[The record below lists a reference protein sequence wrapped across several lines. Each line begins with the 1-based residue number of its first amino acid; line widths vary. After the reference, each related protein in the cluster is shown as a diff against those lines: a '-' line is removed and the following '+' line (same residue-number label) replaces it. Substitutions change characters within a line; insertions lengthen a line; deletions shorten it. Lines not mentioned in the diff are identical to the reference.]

1 MKTSQS
7 RTTIIVPTYNEKENI
22 GKLIEL
28 LAEHLKDYNYEII
41 IVDDNSPDG
50 TAEVAES
57 YSLRYPVKVVRR
69 PGKMGLVSAIY
80 DGVKSSSGNVI
91 VVMDAD
97 LQHPPS
103 LVPRLVTKTQECD
116 VVIASRYLKGGG
128 IERWDLSRR
137 IVSFGAVLVTR
148 LLVRECRKVKDPV
161 SGFFAVRR
169 EVISRWKPLV
179 PEGYKALVEI
189 LGTTKPRRVCEEPY
203 IFKGRSTGR
212 SKLGSR
218 IIFSH
223 VKLLFKL
230 HPLLVTAFIVLVTF
244 LVFLLVWFCMKSIF

>member
-1 MKTSQS
+1 M
-7 RTTIIVPTYNEKENI
+7 VPTYNEKENI

-28 LAEHLKDYNYEII
+28 LAEYLKGHDYEIVVI
-41 IVDDNSPDG
+41 DDNSPDG

-57 YSLRYPVKVVRR
+57 YSHRYPVKVVRR
-69 PGKMGLVSAIY
+69 PGKMGLTSAVY
-80 DGVKSSSGNVI
+80 DGVKNASGDVI

-103 LVPRLVTKTQECD
+103 LVPKLVTRTRECD
-116 VVIASRYLKGGG
+116 VVVASRYLKGGG
-128 IERWDLSRR
+128 IERWGLNRR
-137 IVSFGAVLVTR
+137 VVSLGAVLITR
-148 LLVRECRKVKDPV
+148 LLIRECWKVKDPV

-189 LGTTKPRRVCEEPY
+189 LSTTKPRQVCEEPY
-203 IFKGRSTGR
+203 VFKGRSTGR
-212 SKLGSR
+212 SKLGSKV
-218 IIFSH
+218 IFSH

-230 HPLLVTAFIVLVTF
+230 HPFLTTAFTALITLLVS
-244 LVFLLVWFCMKSIF
+244 LLVWFCVKSIF